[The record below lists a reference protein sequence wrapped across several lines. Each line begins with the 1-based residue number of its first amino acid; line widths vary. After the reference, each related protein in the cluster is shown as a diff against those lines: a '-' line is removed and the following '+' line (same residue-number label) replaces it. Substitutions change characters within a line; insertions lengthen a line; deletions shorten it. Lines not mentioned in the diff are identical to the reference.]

1 MTNKQ
6 KRFFNIAREVS
17 LLSDFKKARKE
28 PDFSWNETI
37 AKLGGYYGETNE

>member
-1 MTNKQ
+1 MEETLFEEYKSKLNA
-6 KRFFNIAREVS
+6 NI
-17 LLSDFKKARKE
+17 KARKE